1 MPPVFAWPFHHAGY
15 NAALPC
21 RRRPPSVTH
30 YFPSLFARV
39 AGLFALTVPALMR
52 LALRSSPAMSSVSLR
67 PLLRK
72 SSALN
77 YRQDSE
83 LVLRLAQTLARFALA
98 DDSQSA

>member
-1 MPPVFAWPFHHAGY
+1 
-15 NAALPC
+15 
-21 RRRPPSVTH
+21 
-30 YFPSLFARV
+30 
-39 AGLFALTVPALMR
+39 MR